1 MLGTLLNKKYRLVRH
16 LGQGGMG
23 TVFVAEDVESKRT
36 VALKILD
43 PRAANSDSLRRFRRE
58 SRAAGAIQNEHIV
71 QVFDAGLDEAAG
83 HPYIVME
90 LLEGEDLQ
98 QLIDRVGPLPPDT
111 ALRIAAQALQGLIA
125 AHAAGI
131 IHRDIKPSNLFLA
144 RQPDGSR
151 VVKLLD
157 FGIAKIQGDPAKA
170 AQSAGMTATGAL
182 LGSPLYMSPE
192 QVLTPKDVDARSDIW
207 SLGSVV
213 YCSLTGAAPHVN
225 SSAAVGRLLV
235 TICNEPIPPLET
247 RAPWVPENIIK
258 VVAPAL
264 ERVPDDRYPTAA
276 AMLSAL
282 EQCLPSGLTLRDS
295 ILVTANTGNHV
306 VVRPTVTTANGNA
319 TTEDGSL
326 GSTVEALGA
335 DETLAKPVEKSAVL
349 RSNAFPAVDP
359 PRRDAR
365 RVLGIGVLVAAVVT
379 AISVALVYPS
389 PATPGAPLASASPV
403 ANETSTHAPVT
414 TPAPSADPAPQN
426 VPAAASA
433 PTALPSQTSLPDKPT
448 PNANSTAASG
458 TNSNTTSAP
467 TSVPVR
473 QTGSPSS
480 KPDAPKK
487 PPKPSD
493 PLFEREAKGE

>member
-1 MLGTLLNKKYRLVRH
+1 
-16 LGQGGMG
+16 MG

-71 QVFDAGLDEAAG
+71 QVFDAGLDETAG

-151 VVKLLD
+151 LVKLLD

-213 YCSLTGAAPHVN
+213 YCSLTGSAPHVN

-235 TICNEPIPPLET
+235 TICNEPIPPLEN
-247 RAPWVPENIIK
+247 RAPWVPENILK

-264 ERVPDDRYPTAA
+264 ERAPTDRYPTAA
-276 AMLSAL
+276 AMLNAL
-282 EQCLPSGLTLRDS
+282 EQCLPSGSTLRDS

-306 VVRPTVTTANGNA
+306 VVRPAITTANGSA
-319 TTEDGSL
+319 TTEDGNL

-365 RVLGIGVLVAAVVT
+365 RVLGIGVLVAAVAI
-379 AISVALVYPS
+379 AISVAMVYPS
-389 PATPGAPLASASPV
+389 PATPGGPLGAASPV
-403 ANETSTHAPVT
+403 ANETSTQAPIT
-414 TPAPSADPAPQN
+414 TPAPSSDPAPPN

-433 PTALPSQTSLPDKPT
+433 ASPTALPSQTSLPEKPT
-448 PNANSTAASG
+448 SSANSTATSG
-458 TNSNTTSAP
+458 TNSNTNATSAP
-467 TSVPVR
+467 TSAPVR
-473 QTGSPSS
+473 QTGSASS
-480 KPDAPKK
+480 KPEGPKK